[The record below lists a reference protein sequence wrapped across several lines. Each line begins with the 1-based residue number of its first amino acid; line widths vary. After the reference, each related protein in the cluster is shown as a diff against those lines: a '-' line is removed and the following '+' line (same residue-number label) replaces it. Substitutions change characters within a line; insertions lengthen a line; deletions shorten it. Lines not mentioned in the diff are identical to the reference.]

1 MCWKCADIGGVKPGM
16 IKLGF
21 NMVSIYPNSGVVWNN
36 SGTVI
41 FNGLAVLGNDTKLSV
56 AKTGHLFFG
65 NKFTATCGLKLACYN
80 KITFEDDVLV
90 GWDCTVSDTDFHA
103 VYKNDVKVKGYGE
116 IRIGKGTWV
125 SMKCT
130 ILKDTVLPFNCVLA
144 AGSII
149 SKDYSKVEEKTLFCG
164 IPAIPKAYN
173 IYLNGYDGEINY
185 E

>member
-1 MCWKCADIGGVKPGM
+1 M
-16 IKLGF
+16 
-21 NMVSIYPNSGVVWNN
+21 
-36 SGTVI
+36 
-41 FNGLAVLGNDTKLSV
+41 
-56 AKTGHLFFG
+56 
-65 NKFTATCGLKLACYN
+65 
-80 KITFEDDVLV
+80 ITFEDDVLV

-116 IRIGKGTWV
+116 IRIGKGTWI